1 MKHIIR
7 WECPPEDLVGDLD
20 KIKLDV
26 HVAVTLKALNAC
38 FKESAKIELPERI
51 LYRNIK
57 GNSLVYA

>member
-38 FKESAKIELPERI
+38 FKESAKIELPERL

-57 GNSLVYA
+57 KNSLIYA